1 MSEKFY
7 KVKPLEWEGIKN
19 LYFCTSD
26 IAEYQI
32 RKRADGGWLCLAR
45 GGWDQHADSLEAGK
59 LACEAHWRERLA
71 KVLEEVPSVDRLVDA
86 AEQFIEVAS
95 LGPSTEAYDMA
106 RWELR
111 DAIMHRRHDD

>member
-1 MSEKFY
+1 MSEKLY

-32 RKRADGGWLCLAR
+32 RKRADGGWLCMAR
-45 GGWDQHADSLEAGK
+45 GRWDQYADSLEAGK

-71 KVLEEVPSVDRLVDA
+71 AVLEEVVVSKC
-86 AEQFIEVAS
+86 
-95 LGPSTEAYDMA
+95 
-106 RWELR
+106 WECGRFGHCTACGDVGVKVERKALNE
-111 DAIMHRRHDD
+111 